1 MSIILTKYGNT
12 VAITTTT
19 NKVLYMSVKQFLNA
33 FTLNKVGP
41 EGPEN
46 MQNGN
51 FTGAATNWTLGAGW
65 VYGTDKVSHTSGMG
79 TAALQQTGV
88 LVLGQRYVVR
98 FTVTG
103 SVGTV
108 TVTVGGVDTVV
119 NAGAG
124 AVKLYVVV
132 TNVDAFRIRF
142 TPTDDFNGAIDAVS
156 VRKKSYLISLDT
168 DRVDEVN
175 IDISAWTI
183 AGNSG
188 LTEIDEVGAAIQALV
203 QYDSGNL
210 V

>member
-12 VAITTTT
+12 VAVTTTS
-19 NKVLYMSVKQFLNA
+19 NKVYYMSVKQFFNA

-46 MQNGN
+46 ILNGN

-65 VYGTDKVSHTSGMG
+65 AYGTDKVTHTVG

-103 SVGTV
+103 TLGTV
-108 TVTVGGVDTVV
+108 TVKVGGVDTVV
-119 NAGAG
+119 DAGAG
-124 AVKLYVVV
+124 IVTLYIIV

-142 TPTDDFNGAIDAVS
+142 TPTTDFNGAIDTVS
-156 VRKKSYLISLDT
+156 VRKKSYLISMNT
-168 DRVDEVN
+168 DVVDESN

-188 LTEIDEVGAAIQALV
+188 LTTIEEVGDAIADLV
-203 QYDSGNL
+203 KIQTI
-210 V
+210 